1 MPSRNLPPFKAVSIA
16 AVALFASIMVALA
29 PGRAAAATPCW
40 KAVINDWEDNGRIDG
55 TYPINCYRQALNR
68 LPQDVQDYTS
78 LPDDIRA
85 AMQQA
90 LAGKNGGSQ
99 PQSRSS
105 DTMGQGSRKPS
116 NRASKNKYRQL
127 QVAPPTSA
135 FEKSLGPANTAGSV
149 PLPLIVLASV
159 GGLLL
164 LSAGGAFAHKRFLA
178 GRIRLPRL
186 PGL

>member
-1 MPSRNLPPFKAVSIA
+1 MPSRNLPPPFKAVSIA
-16 AVALFASIMVALA
+16 VVALFAGALLVLA

-40 KAVINDWEDNGRIDG
+40 KAVINDWYDNSRIDG
-55 TYPINCYRQALNR
+55 TYPISCYRQALKH
-68 LPQDVQDYTS
+68 LPEDVQDYTS

-90 LAGKNGGSQ
+90 LAARNGGSQ
-99 PQSRSS
+99 TQSS

-116 NRASKNKYRQL
+116 NGATKNKNRKL

-159 GGLLL
+159 GGFLL

-178 GRIRLPRL
+178 GKIRLPRI